1 MAFSQGDWEGDV
13 CRALLFGDC
22 AFEVIKVIKHIAG
35 LTRTLYFYMALYK
48 HRYGGYTNRCGRKAA

>member
-1 MAFSQGDWEGDV
+1 MAFSQGGWEGSV

-22 AFEVIKVIKHIAG
+22 AFEIIKVIKHIAG

-48 HRYGGYTNRCGRKAA
+48 HRCDGYTS